1 LQKNSLTYFDKLSI
15 TEFLIENKMKKT
27 APSFQDTPCA
37 RNVITIAPRVG
48 ARQNLEGFYCGM
60 ERLKPSRFE
69 GGKVVESANVHT
81 FSLSQRFQ
89 DGHLFANFD
98 MSDVGMMTSP
108 FHCIT
113 EF

>member
-1 LQKNSLTYFDKLSI
+1 
-15 TEFLIENKMKKT
+15 MKKT
-27 APSFQDTPCA
+27 NPSFQDTPCA
-37 RNVITIAPRVG
+37 RNAGTIAPRVG
-48 ARQNLEGFYCGM
+48 ARQNLEGFCFGM
-60 ERLKPSRFE
+60 ERFQPSRFE
-69 GGKVVESANVHT
+69 GGKVAESVNAQM